1 MVKKITLS
9 DGSTYQI
16 KDVTQETISSGGRR
30 LFGSRKRDV
39 RFLTDDLM
47 AEINNGVRNA
57 AVQVMNDL
65 AKKGPVWSG
74 EFRDSWIATSKQK
87 TGGSASSGS
96 FPYNL
101 SNIPQLSLK
110 QKQQVK
116 KIEITNTSKW
126 AKYALDLEAG
136 RFFPT
141 KEQPNPKGDIVKSGK
156 RNITTTTF
164 RGDIT
169 SGDGKARIT
178 APLDWYS
185 NYLKG
190 GEFKQSLGRGLQMGF
205 KGKK

>member
-101 SNIPQLSLK
+101 NNIPQLSLK